1 MQASVILTPYLR
13 PALPSA
19 GTFWLPSVSQYKQL
33 YIDDNPCQR
42 LTLVDVTLNHNT
54 HNSIL
59 AGRNLLSK
67 HSSDLRLVLV
77 VLLGVT
83 VAAVNHKTGT
93 HALSSELSLSICDAG
108 SIVVRAL
115 LATAKD
121 NEAIRVTDSPD
132 NGDNTGLSDGQE
144 VVRVLDGANSVNS
157 DIERA
162 VGAVLESDG
171 EGQTGGKLTVD
182 LGLGGAC
189 TNSTDRQT
197 VGQEL
202 GGDCVE
208 HLAGN
213 GHALVGQIDEQLAR
227 YAETL
232 VDLEAVVDIG
242 IVDQTLPADGCTW
255 LFEVRAHH
263 DQQIVGVLLLHLQ

>member
-19 GTFWLPSVSQYKQL
+19 GTFWLPNTSQYKRL
-33 YIDDNPCQR
+33 SIDIKICKR

-59 AGRNLLSK
+59 TGSELLSK

-77 VLLGVT
+77 VFLRVT

-93 HALSSELSLSICDAG
+93 HALSRELGLSIRDAG
-108 SIVVRAL
+108 SIVVGAL
-115 LATAKD
+115 LATAKN
-121 NEAIRVTDSPD
+121 NEAIRVTDGSD

-144 VVRVLDGANSVNS
+144 VVGVLDGANSINS

-171 EGQTGGKLTVD
+171 ERQTGGKLTVD

-189 TNSTDRQT
+189 TDSTDRQT

-208 HLAGN
+208 HLAGD
-213 GHALVGQIDEQLAR
+213 GHALVGQVDEELAR
-227 YAETL
+227 HAETL
-232 VDLEAVVDIG
+232 VDLEAVVDVG
-242 IVDQTLPADGCTW
+242 IVDQTFPADGCAW
-255 LFEVRAHH
+255 LLEVRAHH
-263 DQQIVGVLLLHLQ
+263 D